1 MTLTVQNI
9 TPQVPVVKVM
19 NSDVVFEKIKQILG
33 TPFYE
38 CKYGMIYNMDC
49 LKALSTLQDAC
60 FSSTITSPPYN
71 IGKAYEQIMPL
82 NEYVKWLEKISTHIH
97 RLTRPDG
104 SYLLNIGYLSIPDKG
119 RAVPI
124 SYLLWDKSP
133 FYLNQEIIWHYE
145 AGVSA
150 KRYLSPRNEKI
161 LWYVKDKDNFTFN
174 LDAIRDPNVKYPNQK
189 KNGRPRCNT
198 IGKNPSDVWDIA
210 KVTSGKDRSS
220 EERTA
225 HPAQFP
231 EDLIKRLILG
241 FTNAE
246 DLILEPFLGSG
257 TVGAVAVELNR
268 RFVGFEIDASY
279 CEIAKKRIFRKIQER
294 ESTLVFSD

>member
-1 MTLTVQNI
+1 MILTTQNT
-9 TPQVPVVKVM
+9 TPQVPVVKQI
-19 NSDVVFEKIKQILG
+19 NRSGVFEKIKQTLG

-49 LKALSTLQDAC
+49 LKALSMLTESC

-82 NEYVKWLEKISTHIH
+82 DEYVEWLEKISTHIH

-189 KNGRPRCNT
+189 KNGRLRCNT

-231 EDLIKRLILG
+231 EDLIKRLMLG
-241 FTNAE
+241 FTNTE

-279 CEIAKKRIFRKIQER
+279 CEIAKKRIFRKMQER
-294 ESTLVFSD
+294 ESMLVFSD

>member
-1 MTLTVQNI
+1 MLTILNKA
-9 TPQVPVVKVM
+9 PQIPLVRPTDRVVA
-19 NSDVVFEKIKQILG
+19 FETIKQALG
-33 TPFYE
+33 TPYYE

-49 LKALSTLQDAC
+49 EKALSMLKDAC

-71 IGKAYEQIMPL
+71 IGKSYEEIMPL
-82 NEYVKWLEKISTHIH
+82 NDYLKWLENISDHIY
-97 RLTRPDG
+97 RLTKPDG
-104 SYLLNIGYLSIPDKG
+104 NYLLNIGYLSIPEKG
-119 RAVPI
+119 HAIPI

-133 FYLNQEIIWHYE
+133 FYLNQEIVWHYE

-150 KRYLSPRNEKI
+150 KRYLSPRNEMI

-189 KNGRPRCNT
+189 KNGRLRCNT

-257 TVGAVAVELNR
+257 TVGAVSVELNR
-268 RFVGFEIDASY
+268 RFVGFEIDTSY

-294 ESTLVFSD
+294 ESMLAFSD